1 MLRQLSVG
9 VLMPR
14 LRQVTRRDA
23 VCAFA
28 DEISSFQLR
37 GRRALITGARK
48 QQKEERN
55 EPIFG
60 RKEEAMTKETQDV
73 SRRRF
78 LKGAGLAAGAAAG
91 TLAAPAVV
99 TAQSPIVVKM
109 QTSWPASDI
118 WMDFARIYIERAE
131 KLSNGR
137 LKFDL
142 LPAGAV
148 VGAFQVMDGVN
159 DGVID
164 AAHTVPVYW
173 YGKHKAAS
181 LFGTGP
187 VWGGSATTMLAWYHQ
202 GGGKELYKELTQ
214 DIMGLNVVAF
224 YGFPMPAQPFGWF
237 KNPVTTVAEVNGFKY
252 RTVGLAA
259 DLMQK
264 LGMSVAQLPGG
275 EIVPAMERGVI
286 DAFEF
291 NNPSSD
297 LRFGSADVAKNYIL
311 SSYHQASESFEFLF
325 NKDFFDDL
333 DPDLQAIIEY
343 SAEAASTA
351 ITASALDNYSKDLL
365 TLQNEKG
372 VTVHRTS
379 KEILDAQLK
388 AWDELIPTL
397 EEDAFIKKCM
407 DSQRAWVE
415 RVTFY
420 ELMNSADLALAYEH
434 YFPGKLKLG

>member
-1 MLRQLSVG
+1 MNA
-9 VLMPR
+9 
-14 LRQVTRRDA
+14 QVKDP
-23 VCAFA
+23 
-28 DEISSFQLR
+28 L
-37 GRRALITGARK
+37 
-48 QQKEERN
+48 
-55 EPIFG
+55 
-60 RKEEAMTKETQDV
+60 
-73 SRRRF
+73 SRRKF

-91 TLAAPAVV
+91 AIAAPAVV
-99 TAQSPIVVKM
+99 TAQAPIVLKM

-118 WMDFARIYIERAE
+118 WMDFARIYIERVE
-131 KLSNGR
+131 KMSKGR
-137 LKFDL
+137 IKIDL

-148 VGAFQVMDGVN
+148 VGAFQVIDAVN
-159 DGVID
+159 DGVLD

-187 VWGGSATTMLAWYHQ
+187 VFGGSATTMLAWFHN
-202 GGGKELYKELTQ
+202 GGGKDFYRELTQ
-214 DIMGLNVVAF
+214 DILGLNVYGF

-237 KNPVTTVAEVNGFKY
+237 KAPVTTVADVKGFKY

-297 LRFGSADVAKNYIL
+297 LRFGSQDVAKNYIL

-325 NKDFFDDL
+325 NKDVFDGLDDDL
-333 DPDLQAIIEY
+333 KAILEY
-343 SAEAASTA
+343 GVEAASTA
-351 ITASALDNYSKDLL
+351 ITASALDNYSADLL
-365 TLQNEKG
+365 KLEKDHG
-372 VTVHRTS
+372 VAVHRTS

-397 EEDAFIKKCM
+397 EEDAFIKKVL

-415 RVTFY
+415 RVVFY
-420 ELMNSADLALAYEH
+420 ELMNSADLGLAYEH
-434 YFPGKLKLG
+434 YFPGRLKL